1 MTTNKIEQFFDRLA
15 PRWDEDQDCTT
26 EVKRALLEKVGIGGG
41 AHVLDVACGTGAITE
56 ELHALTG
63 REVLGIDVSGEMIN
77 VAKRKFEGKEWAKFE
92 KADFLQFEPSPLV
105 QFEQPRQQNK
115 KGEALA
121 FDFVV
126 IYNAYPHFMD
136 VSALRDKAHSL
147 LKEGGKL
154 AIVHSIGRG
163 CLNSHHKQHADH
175 VSRMIGSPLDEAQ
188 SFAPLFTV
196 ELAEESEEHYI
207 LVLSKR

>member
-26 EVKRALLEKVGIGGG
+26 DVKRALLEKVGIGEG

-56 ELHALTG
+56 ELHSLSG
-63 REVLGIDVSGEMIN
+63 GEVLGIDISGEMIN
-77 VAKRKFEGKEWAKFE
+77 VAKSKFAGKDWAKFE
-92 KADFLQFEPSPLV
+92 KADFLRFES
-105 QFEQPRQQNK
+105 EQKYN
-115 KGEALA
+115 
-121 FDFVV
+121 VIV

-136 VSALRDKAHSL
+136 VPALRDKAYSL
-147 LKEGGKL
+147 LTAGGKL
-154 AIVHSIGRG
+154 AIIHSIGRD

-175 VSRMIGSPLDEAQ
+175 VSRMIGSPLDEAK

-196 ELAEESEEHYI
+196 ELAEESDKHYL
-207 LVLSKR
+207 LVLKKK